1 MPLELAVGDY
11 FLAQHDTTGLRG
23 VGELAPFDR
32 QRVVRGDQVIGGRGG
47 LRLGFG
53 RLVGVGVRHD
63 PNLSEFTM
71 DP

>member
-1 MPLELAVGDY
+1 
-11 FLAQHDTTGLRG
+11 
-23 VGELAPFDR
+23 
-32 QRVVRGDQVIGGRGG
+32 VVRGDQVIGGWGG